1 MNPETIL
8 KLSEEVRNL
17 RDNLNDTNLLDT
29 VCVNENTH
37 SRILKM
43 ILSYSENGQYP
54 FYESFLKIDKVARIL
69 PDDFQ
74 GGKPHFFNER
84 DRIDLLIEGKDYA
97 YAIIIENKVYDAVDR
112 ERQLERY
119 LGSCIGRGIA
129 PERLFALYLTKDGS
143 KKVAEGSLTAKAM
156 EILGVSS
163 ETQGRFAEINFKED
177 ILRWLRESILLCE
190 GEDHTQIKSAIIQY
204 TDYVL
209 GMFDED
215 DNTSRFQDGL
225 TNLLVKY
232 DIRTIDSYTGYIE
245 AANRLSADL
254 SRRRDEVCGFL
265 ARRFISAPLQD
276 YCKHH
281 NVELAEG
288 PYSYTSV
295 NIQMSIP
302 GQTDCSFILQPYGGR
317 IYYGISKPK
326 DKENPIA
333 SAVLADNGF
342 SQNDVW
348 AAWRYPS
355 PQDRQYECPATP
367 AFWEVAVTGG
377 GFVQFVIKAYEQTI
391 KLLAR
396 ERQGVR

>member
-1 MNPETIL
+1 MNLETIL

-29 VCVNENTH
+29 VYVNENTH

-84 DRIDLLIEGKDYA
+84 DRIDLLIEGKN
-97 YAIIIENKVYDAVDR
+97 YAIIIENKVYGAVDQD
-112 ERQLERY
+112 RQLERY
-119 LGSCIGRGIA
+119 LDVCMGRGMA
-129 PERLFALYLTKDGS
+129 PEKLYALYLTKDGS

-190 GEDHTQIKSAIIQY
+190 GKDYTQIKSAIIQY
-204 TDYVL
+204 TDYIL

-215 DNTSRFQDGL
+215 ENTSRFHEGMTDM
-225 TNLLVKY
+225 LVKY

-245 AANRLSADL
+245 AANRFSAEL
-254 SRRRDEVCGFL
+254 HKRRDEVCRFR
-265 ARRFISAPLQD
+265 AKRFISAPLQD
-276 YCKHH
+276 YCKRHD
-281 NVELAEG
+281 VKLAEG
-288 PYSYTSV
+288 PYSFMSV

-302 GQTDCSFILQPYGGR
+302 GQRDFSFILQPYGGR
-317 IYYGISKPK
+317 IFYGICKPR
-326 DKENPIA
+326 DKKNPIA

>member
-1 MNPETIL
+1 MNSETIL
-8 KLSEEVRNL
+8 KLSEEVQNL
-17 RDNLNDTNLLDT
+17 RNNQNDTNLLDA
-29 VCVNENTH
+29 VYVNENTH

-54 FYESFLKIDKVARIL
+54 FYESFLKIDKVADIL
-69 PDDFQ
+69 PEGFL
-74 GGKPHFFNER
+74 GGMPYFFNER

-97 YAIIIENKVYDAVDR
+97 IIIENKVYGAVDQD
-112 ERQLERY
+112 RQLERY
-119 LGSCIGRGIA
+119 LDVCMGRGMA
-129 PERLFALYLTKDGS
+129 PEKLYVLYLTKDGS

-265 ARRFISAPLQD
+265 ARRFISAPLQE

-295 NIQMSIP
+295 NIHMSIP
-302 GQTDCSFILQPYGGR
+302 GQTDCSFILQPYCGR
-317 IYYGISKPK
+317 IFYGISKPK
-326 DKENPIA
+326 NKENPVT
-333 SAVLADNGF
+333 SDVLDDNGF
-342 SQNDVW
+342 AENEVW

-355 PQDRQYECPATP
+355 PENRQYEYPTTP
-367 AFWEVAVTGG
+367 AFWEVAVAGG
-377 GFVQFVIKAYEQTI
+377 GFVQFVVEAYEQTI

-396 ERQGVR
+396 GRQGVR

>member
-1 MNPETIL
+1 MNSETIL

-17 RDNLNDTNLLDT
+17 RDNLNDTNLLDA
-29 VCVNENTH
+29 VYVNENTH

-43 ILSYSENGQYP
+43 ILSYSVDGEYP
-54 FYESFLKIDKVARIL
+54 FFESFLKIDKVARIL

-74 GGKPHFFNER
+74 AGKPHFFNER
-84 DRIDLLIEGKDYA
+84 DRIDLLVEGKD
-97 YAIIIENKVYDAVDR
+97 YAIIIENKVYDAVDQD
-112 ERQLERY
+112 RQLERY
-119 LGSCIGRGIA
+119 LDVCMGRGMA
-129 PERLFALYLTKDGS
+129 PEKLYALYLTKDGS
-143 KKVAEGSLTAKAM
+143 KKVAEESLTANAR
-156 EILGVSS
+156 EVLGVSS

-177 ILRWLRESILLCE
+177 ILRWLRESIQLCE
-190 GEDHTQIKSAIIQY
+190 GEDYTQIKSAIIQY
-204 TDYVL
+204 TDYIL

-215 DNTSRFQDGL
+215 ENTSRFHEGMTD
-225 TNLLVKY
+225 LLVKY

-295 NIQMSIP
+295 DIQMSIP
-302 GQTDCSFILQPYGGR
+302 GQTDCRFILQPYGGR
-317 IYYGISKPK
+317 IFYGISKPK
-326 DKENPIA
+326 DKENPVT
-333 SAVLADNGF
+333 SDVLADNGF
-342 SQNDVW
+342 AEDEVW

-355 PQDRQYECPATP
+355 PENRQYEYPTTP

>member
-1 MNPETIL
+1 MNLETIL

-17 RDNLNDTNLLDT
+17 RDNLNDTNLLDA
-29 VCVNENTH
+29 VYVNENTH

-54 FYESFLKIDKVARIL
+54 FYESFLKIKKVADIL
-69 PDDFQ
+69 PEGFL
-74 GGKPHFFNER
+74 GGKPYFFNER

-97 YAIIIENKVYDAVDR
+97 IIIENKVYDAVDQ

-119 LGSCIGRGIA
+119 LDSCIGRGIA

-143 KKVAEGSLTAKAM
+143 KKVAEESLTANAR
-156 EILGVSS
+156 EVLGVSS

-177 ILRWLRESILLCE
+177 ILRWLRESILLCD
-190 GEDHTQIKSAIIQY
+190 GEDYIQIKSAIIQY
-204 TDYVL
+204 TDFVL

-215 DNTSRFQDGL
+215 ENTSRFHEGMTD
-225 TNLLVKY
+225 LLVKY
-232 DIRTIDSYTGYIE
+232 EIRTIDSYTGYIE
-245 AANRLSADL
+245 AANRLSAEL
-254 SRRRDEVCGFL
+254 HKRRDEVCGFL

-295 NIQMSIP
+295 NIKMSIP
-302 GQTDCSFILQPYGGR
+302 GQPDCSFILQPYGGR
-317 IYYGISKPK
+317 IFYGISKPK
-326 DKENPIA
+326 DKENPVT
-333 SAVLADNGF
+333 SDVLADNGF
-342 SQNDVW
+342 AEDEVW

-355 PQDRQYECPATP
+355 PENLQYEYPTTP

>member
-1 MNPETIL
+1 MNSETIL

-17 RDNLNDTNLLDT
+17 RNNQNDTNLLDA
-29 VCVNENTH
+29 VYVNENTH

-54 FYESFLKIDKVARIL
+54 FYESFLKIDKVADIL
-69 PDDFQ
+69 PEGFL
-74 GGKPHFFNER
+74 GGEPYFFNER

-97 YAIIIENKVYDAVDR
+97 IIIENKVYGAVDQD
-112 ERQLERY
+112 RQLERY
-119 LGSCIGRGIA
+119 LDVCMGRGMA
-129 PERLFALYLTKDGS
+129 PEKLYVLYLTKDGS

-156 EILGVSS
+156 EVLGISS

-215 DNTSRFQDGL
+215 DNTSRFQVGL
-225 TNLLVKY
+225 TDLLVKY

-295 NIQMSIP
+295 NIHMSIP
-302 GQTDCSFILQPYGGR
+302 GQTDCSFILKPYGGR
-317 IYYGISKPK
+317 IFYGISKPK
-326 DKENPIA
+326 DKENPVT
-333 SAVLADNGF
+333 SDVLVDNGF
-342 SQNDVW
+342 AEAEVW

-355 PQDRQYECPATP
+355 PQDRQYEYPATP
-367 AFWEVAVTGG
+367 AFWEVAVAGG
-377 GFVQFVIKAYEQTI
+377 GFVQFVVEAYEQTI
-391 KLLAR
+391 KLFAR

>member
-1 MNPETIL
+1 MNSETIL

-17 RDNLNDTNLLDT
+17 RNNQNDTNLLDA
-29 VCVNENTH
+29 VYANENTH

-54 FYESFLKIDKVARIL
+54 FYESFLKIDKVADIL
-69 PDDFQ
+69 PEGFF
-74 GGKPHFFNER
+74 GGEPYFFNER

-97 YAIIIENKVYDAVDR
+97 IIIENKVYGAVDQD
-112 ERQLERY
+112 RQLERY
-119 LGSCIGRGIA
+119 LDVCMGRGMA
-129 PERLFALYLTKDGS
+129 PEKLYVLYLTKDGS

-156 EILGVSS
+156 EVLGISS

-215 DNTSRFQDGL
+215 DNTSRFQVGL
-225 TNLLVKY
+225 TDLLVKY

-276 YCKHH
+276 YCKYH

-295 NIQMSIP
+295 NIHMSIP

-317 IYYGISKPK
+317 IFYGISKPK
-326 DKENPIA
+326 DKENPVT
-333 SAVLADNGF
+333 SDVLVDNGF
-342 SQNDVW
+342 AEAEVW

-355 PQDRQYECPATP
+355 PQDRQYEYPATP
-367 AFWEVAVTGG
+367 AFWEVAVAGG
-377 GFVQFVIKAYEQTI
+377 GFVQFVVEAYEQTI
-391 KLLAR
+391 KLFAR

>member
-1 MNPETIL
+1 MNLETIL
-8 KLSEEVRNL
+8 KLSEEVQNL
-17 RDNLNDTNLLDT
+17 RNNQNDTNLLDA
-29 VCVNENTH
+29 VYVNENTH

-54 FYESFLKIDKVARIL
+54 FYESFLKIDKVADIL
-69 PDDFQ
+69 PEGFL
-74 GGKPHFFNER
+74 GGKPYFFNER

-97 YAIIIENKVYDAVDR
+97 IIIENKVYGAVDQD
-112 ERQLERY
+112 RQLERY
-119 LGSCIGRGIA
+119 LDVCMRRGMA
-129 PERLFALYLTKDGS
+129 PEKLYALYLTKDGT

-156 EILGVSS
+156 EVLGISS

-209 GMFDED
+209 GMFGGGES
-215 DNTSRFQDGL
+215 TSKFHEGMTD
-225 TNLLVKY
+225 LLVKY
-232 DIRTIDSYTGYIE
+232 DIRTIDSYTEYIE
-245 AANRLSADL
+245 AANRLSANL
-254 SRRRDEVCGFL
+254 SRMRDEVCGFL

-281 NVELAEG
+281 NIELAEG

-302 GQTDCSFILQPYGGR
+302 GQTNCSFILRPYGGR
-317 IYYGISKPK
+317 IFYGISKPK
-326 DKENPIA
+326 DKENPVT
-333 SAVLADNGF
+333 SDVLADNGF
-342 SQNDVW
+342 AEDEVW

-355 PQDRQYECPATP
+355 PENRQYEYPTTP
-367 AFWEVAVTGG
+367 AFWEVAVAGG
-377 GFVQFVIKAYEQTI
+377 GFVQFVVEAYEQTI
-391 KLLAR
+391 KLLDR
-396 ERQGVR
+396 GRQGVR

>member
-17 RDNLNDTNLLDT
+17 RDNLKDTNLLDT
-29 VCVNENTH
+29 VYVNENTH

-54 FYESFLKIDKVARIL
+54 FYESFLKIEKVADIL
-69 PDDFQ
+69 PEGFL
-74 GGKPHFFNER
+74 GGKPYFFNER

-119 LGSCIGRGIA
+119 LDSCIGRGIA

-143 KKVAEGSLTAKAM
+143 KKVAEESLTAHAR
-156 EILGVSS
+156 EVLGVSS
-163 ETQGRFAEINFKED
+163 ETQGRFAEINFKDD
-177 ILRWLRESILLCE
+177 ILQWLRESRMLCD
-190 GEDHTQIKSAIIQY
+190 GEDYIQIKSAIIQY
-204 TDYVL
+204 TDFVL
-209 GMFDED
+209 GMFGGGES
-215 DNTSRFQDGL
+215 TSKFHKGMTD
-225 TNLLVKY
+225 LLEKY

-254 SRRRDEVCGFL
+254 SRRRDEVCGSL

-367 AFWEVAVTGG
+367 VFWEVAVTGG

>member
-1 MNPETIL
+1 MNLETIL

-17 RDNLNDTNLLDT
+17 RDNLNDTNLLDA
-29 VCVNENTH
+29 VYVNENTH

-54 FYESFLKIDKVARIL
+54 FYESFLKIDKVADIL
-69 PDDFQ
+69 PEGFL
-74 GGKPHFFNER
+74 GGKPYFFNER

-97 YAIIIENKVYDAVDR
+97 IIIENKVYDAVDQ

-119 LGSCIGRGIA
+119 LDSCIGKGIA

-143 KKVAEGSLTAKAM
+143 KKVAEESLTANAR
-156 EILGVSS
+156 EVLGVSS

-190 GEDHTQIKSAIIQY
+190 GKDYTQIKSAIIQY

-215 DNTSRFQDGL
+215 ENTSRFQDGL
-225 TNLLVKY
+225 TDLLEKY
-232 DIRTIDSYTGYIE
+232 DIRTVGAFSEYID

-317 IYYGISKPK
+317 IFYGISKPK
-326 DKENPIA
+326 NKENPVT
-333 SAVLADNGF
+333 SDVLADNGF
-342 SQNDVW
+342 AENEVW

>member
-1 MNPETIL
+1 MNLETIL

-17 RDNLNDTNLLDT
+17 RNNQNDTNLLDA
-29 VCVNENTH
+29 VYVNENTH

-54 FYESFLKIDKVARIL
+54 FYESFLKIDKVANIL
-69 PDDFQ
+69 PEGFL
-74 GGKPHFFNER
+74 GGEPYFFNER

-97 YAIIIENKVYDAVDR
+97 IIIENKVYDAVDQ

-119 LGSCIGRGIA
+119 LDSCIGRGIA

-143 KKVAEGSLTAKAM
+143 KKVAEESLTANAR
-156 EILGVSS
+156 EVLGVSS

-177 ILRWLRESILLCE
+177 ILRWLQESILLCE
-190 GEDHTQIKSAIIQY
+190 GKVYTQIKSAIIQY

-209 GMFDED
+209 GMFGGGES
-215 DNTSRFQDGL
+215 TSKFHEGMTD
-225 TNLLVKY
+225 LLVKY

-281 NVELAEG
+281 NIELAEG

-302 GQTDCSFILQPYGGR
+302 GQTDCSFILRPYGGR
-317 IYYGISKPK
+317 IFYGISKPK
-326 DKENPIA
+326 DKENPVT
-333 SAVLADNGF
+333 SDVLADNGF
-342 SQNDVW
+342 AEDEVW

-355 PQDRQYECPATP
+355 PENRQYEYPTTP
-367 AFWEVAVTGG
+367 AFWEVAVAGG
-377 GFVQFVIKAYEQTI
+377 GFVQFVVEAYEQTI

-396 ERQGVR
+396 GRQGVR